1 MKRAARAVALAGFA
15 LGAGAC
21 VTTGQHQAVLDE
33 RAALEERV
41 QQLDASTQALT
52 AERDQLAGE
61 LEDQRMQREGALRD
75 VERKQSECEAQ
86 LVERSQ
92 KLDELHATYEGLIRD
107 LEGQLAQGN
116 TQIEQLREGLRT
128 SLPAELLFRSG
139 SADLSPEGDRVV
151 ADVAKNLRRDAYAG
165 YQILVEG
172 HTDGVAVRG
181 SLAERY
187 PTNWELAG
195 ARAARVVRALEAN
208 GVDAKRLAAVSRGAE
223 QPLGPEDTPE
233 ARAANRRIEIRL
245 IPLAGATPV
254 PPAPTP
260 APAAAPEAAEPEA
273 PAQPI
278 ESAP

>member
-15 LGAGAC
+15 LGAVAC
-21 VTTGQHQAVLDE
+21 VTTGQHDAVVGE
-33 RAALEERV
+33 RDALAERV
-41 QQLDASTQALT
+41 QRLDASTQALT
-52 AERDQLAGE
+52 AERDRLANE
-61 LEDQRMQREGALRD
+61 LEDQRTQRDGAMRD
-75 VERKQSECEAQ
+75 AERRRGECEAQ

-139 SADLSPEGDRVV
+139 SADLSPEGEGVV
-151 ADVAKNLRRDAYAG
+151 ADVAKNLRRDAYAA

-181 SLAERY
+181 ALAQRY

-208 GVDAKRLAAVSRGAE
+208 GVDPERLAAVSRGAE
-223 QPLGPEDTPE
+223 QPLGPDDTPE
-233 ARAANRRIEIRL
+233 GRAANRRIEIRL
-245 IPLAGATPV
+245 IPLPGASPASP
-254 PPAPTP
+254 PPAP
-260 APAAAPEAAEPEA
+260 ADAAPPEA
-273 PAQPI
+273 PAPA
-278 ESAP
+278 EAPAEAAP

>member
-15 LGAGAC
+15 LGAVAC

-61 LEDQRMQREGALRD
+61 LEDQRTQRDGALRD

-86 LVERSQ
+86 LVERSR

-107 LEGQLAQGN
+107 LEGQLAHGN

-128 SLPAELLFRSG
+128 SLPAELLFHSG
-139 SADLSPEGDRVV
+139 SADLSAEGEHVV

-181 SLAERY
+181 SLAQRY

-195 ARAARVVRALEAN
+195 ARAARVVRALEAG
-208 GVDAKRLAAVSRGAE
+208 GVDPKRLAAVSRGAE
-223 QPLGPEDTPE
+223 QPLGPDDTPE
-233 ARAANRRIEIRL
+233 GRAANRRIEIRL
-245 IPLAGATPV
+245 IPLAGATPP
-254 PPAPTP
+254 PPAAASA
-260 APAAAPEAAEPEA
+260 APEAAAPEAPVQPVEPA
-273 PAQPI
+273 P
-278 ESAP
+278 